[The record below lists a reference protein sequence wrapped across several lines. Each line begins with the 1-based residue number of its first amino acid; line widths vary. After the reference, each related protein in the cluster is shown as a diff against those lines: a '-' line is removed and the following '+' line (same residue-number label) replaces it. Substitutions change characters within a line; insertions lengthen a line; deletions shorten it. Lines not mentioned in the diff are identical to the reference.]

1 MAEAIVPVKRPRTWL
16 FVLGG
21 LVLLVVIAAMA
32 ALLLV
37 HNKQLANFETYS
49 YPGLQEDDDPSQ
61 PRPAT
66 TPAPAASASSGKRV
80 FTALDLFT
88 ANLAERDNDRF
99 AQVGIVIEV
108 GDAKAGAALNA
119 VVPPIR
125 SDILL
130 LLSSKTAD
138 ELLSLKGKQAL
149 ATQVV
154 DIARKYIAPE
164 FRSNVYAAHFSSFVI
179 Q

>member
-1 MAEAIVPVKRPRTWL
+1 MAEAIVPVKRARTWI

-49 YPGLQEDDDPSQ
+49 YAGSQQGDDASQ
-61 PRPAT
+61 PASPA
-66 TPAPAASASSGKRV
+66 APAAAAPASSGKHV

-99 AQVGIVIEV
+99 AQVGVVIEV
-108 GDAKAGAALNA
+108 GDAKAGAALTS
-119 VVPPIR
+119 VIPPIR
-125 SDILL
+125 SEILL
-130 LLSSKTAD
+130 LLSAKSAD

-149 ATQVV
+149 AAQIL

-164 FRSNVYAAHFSSFVI
+164 FRTSVYAAHFSSFVI